1 VNLVAA
7 GNWLFRTRD
16 FLFPVAIALALV
28 PGPTLF
34 EAPMRAVAAGFC
46 VAALGQAIR
55 ACTIGLRYIIRGGR
69 NRRVYAEDLVTDG
82 LFGHTRNP
90 MYVGN
95 LLILAGIAIAS
106 NSWLCVVLSLALFTF
121 VYVAIV
127 AAEEQY
133 LVGKFGPAYE
143 AYCADVPRWLPRLRG
158 LGATLSGA
166 EFHWKRVI
174 VKEYGTPFGWIA
186 AIAIIGLVRLWPLG
200 EDGARRQA
208 AEVLVGLVVVTA
220 VLWLIARVLKKTRIL
235 VGD

>member
-1 VNLVAA
+1 MNLVAA
-7 GNWLFRTRD
+7 GNWLFRTRNY
-16 FLFPVAIALALV
+16 LFPVAIALALL

-34 EAPMRAVAAGFC
+34 ESPMRAVAAGFC

-69 NRRVYAEDLVTDG
+69 NQRVYAEDLVTDG
-82 LFGHTRNP
+82 VFSHTRNP

-133 LVGKFGPAYE
+133 LVDKFGPAYT

-174 VKEYGTPFGWIA
+174 VKEYGTPFGWVS
-186 AIAIIGLVRLWPLG
+186 AIALIGLVRLWPFG
-200 EDGARRQA
+200 PDGAHRLA
-208 AEVLVGLVVVTA
+208 AVMLVSVMAATA
-220 VLWLIARVLKKTRIL
+220 GLWLIARVLKKTRIL

>member
-1 VNLVAA
+1 VSLVAV

-16 FLFPVAIALALV
+16 FLFPLAIALAFV

-34 EAPMRAVAAGFC
+34 SDPVRATALGFC
-46 VAALGQAIR
+46 VAAVGQIVR
-55 ACTIGLRYIIRGGR
+55 VGTIGFRYVIRGGR

-82 LFGHTRNP
+82 IYGHTRNP

-106 NSWLCVVLSLALFTF
+106 NSWICLLVSLAVFTF

-127 AAEEQY
+127 AAEEHY
-133 LVGKFGPAYE
+133 LLGKFGPAYG

-158 LGATLSGA
+158 LRAALSSM
-166 EFHWKRVI
+166 EFHWKRVV
-174 VKEYGTPFGWIA
+174 VKEYGTPFGWIS
-186 AIAIIGLVRLWPLG
+186 AIAILGLIRLWPLG
-200 EDGARRQA
+200 EDGARRLA
-208 AEVLVGLVVVTA
+208 AELLVALILVTA
-220 VLWLIARVLKKTRIL
+220 ALWLVARILKKTQRL